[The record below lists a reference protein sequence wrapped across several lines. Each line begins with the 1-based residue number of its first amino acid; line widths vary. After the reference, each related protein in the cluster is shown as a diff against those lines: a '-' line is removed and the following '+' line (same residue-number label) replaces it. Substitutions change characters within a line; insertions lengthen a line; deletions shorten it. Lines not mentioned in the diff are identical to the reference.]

1 MSHAEWPD
9 WLDDLVERVRFSPGD
24 EDWWESPEA
33 VLGEGQSDRTMHFL
47 AVLGLAELVIQVHR
61 MERTRLASCAGDE
74 LAESR
79 MRSFGYPVNDDQCQN
94 GDE

>member
-1 MSHAEWPD
+1 
-9 WLDDLVERVRFSPGD
+9 
-24 EDWWESPEA
+24 
-33 VLGEGQSDRTMHFL
+33 MHFL
-47 AVLGLAELVIQVHR
+47 AVLGLAELVTLVLH

-79 MRSFGYPVNDDQCQN
+79 TRSFGYPVNDDQNQN